1 MVVVGGGAG
10 RVAGAVTGVAV
21 AGHLV
26 ASGIARASRHLG
38 ATDDEVGRSLPGDEV
53 DAGRTRDSTRAVTLP
68 APPAQVWPWLVQMG
82 YGRGGWYAV
91 DRLERAI
98 GAGDFLTGGSAT
110 EVVPE
115 LQDLAVGDRVPLSE
129 DHALIV
135 ARLDPPPADPAALV
149 LVLPSGPITW
159 VSTYA
164 LFTTDGG
171 TRLVVRTRMGA
182 RAAWARPAL
191 LSLELGH
198 AVMEVVQLRNLR
210 ARVSAAARP
219 VSASPTELR

>member
-38 ATDDEVGRSLPGDEV
+38 ATDDEVGRKLPGDEV

-91 DRLERAI
+91 DRLER
-98 GAGDFLTGGSAT
+98 GHRGG
-110 EVVPE
+110 
-115 LQDLAVGDRVPLSE
+115 
-129 DHALIV
+129 
-135 ARLDPPPADPAALV
+135 
-149 LVLPSGPITW
+149 
-159 VSTYA
+159 
-164 LFTTDGG
+164 
-171 TRLVVRTRMGA
+171 
-182 RAAWARPAL
+182 
-191 LSLELGH
+191 
-198 AVMEVVQLRNLR
+198 
-210 ARVSAAARP
+210 
-219 VSASPTELR
+219 